1 MNLPN
6 KLTVLRILLVPF
18 MVVAMLIEFPFHYL
32 VAGLI
37 FGAASLTDF
46 FDGKIARERNLITNF
61 GKFADPIADK
71 ILVISALV
79 CFLAKGLCD
88 PIIILIVLFREFVV
102 TSVRL
107 SAASQGKV
115 VAANMWGKAKTV
127 SQIIAIVGVFV
138 LQVALE
144 ILEYLTSNLRLPLLE
159 ISAYLKCTFLEGVF
173 YYIGEVMLW
182 ISVVFAVIS
191 GVKYVLDNKDAISEM

>member
-6 KLTVLRILLVPF
+6 KLTVLRIILVPF
-18 MVVAMLIEFPFHYL
+18 MVAAMLIEFPFHYL

-37 FGAASLTDF
+37 FGAASLTDY

-115 VAANMWGKAKTV
+115 VAANMWGKVKTV
-127 SQIIAIVGVFV
+127 SQIIAIVTVFAFS
-138 LQVALE
+138 VALE
-144 ILEYLTSNLRLPLLE
+144 ILSLFEKIVVLPIFGTL
-159 ISAYLKCTFLEGVF
+159 AYVF
-173 YYIGEVMLW
+173 YIIGEVILW

>member
-6 KLTVLRILLVPF
+6 KLTILRIILVPF
-18 MVVAMLIEFPFHYL
+18 MVAALLIPVSYNYL
-32 VAGLI
+32 YAGII
-37 FGAASLTDF
+37 FGIASLTDY
-46 FDGKIARERNLITNF
+46 FDGKIARERNLITDF

-79 CFLAKGLCD
+79 CFLALQVCD
-88 PIIILIVLFREFVV
+88 PIILIIVLFREFVV

-127 SQIIAIVGVFV
+127 SQIIAIVSVFF
-138 LQVALE
+138 LQTLHE
-144 ILEYLTSNLRLPLLE
+144 ILVTYCANFDYFKWEY
-159 ISAYLKCTFLEGVF
+159 YF
-173 YYIGEVMLW
+173 YIIGEVMLW

-191 GVKYVLDNKDAISEM
+191 GVKYVLDNKDAISQM